1 MRRVTIND
9 VAEHANVSKA
19 TVSHVINNTRFVTEE
34 TRNRVMQVIS
44 KLGYQPSM
52 AARSL
57 TTHRTG
63 TIGII
68 VSDIANNFFADM
80 LKGIEDVFL
89 PKNMSLIFC
98 NTDEILER
106 EDLYIDLLLRQ
117 RVDGVIAAAT
127 SQKWDVLHRAEA
139 LHTPLVVVDRAYEGL
154 VSPYVGVDNYEG
166 ARMGVQHLIEDGY
179 RSIAILAGFQR
190 LSTMRER
197 LSGFCNALDEHKI
210 GLPDEWCISSPL
222 SIEAGKEAALKL
234 LSRPDRPRA
243 IFINNNLLSLG
254 TLLAVNE
261 LGLSCPSDIALIG
274 FDDPPWAAVTCPP
287 LTVIRQPSRHLGQV
301 AAQMLFDLINGQPPL
316 ETHIKLECE
325 LVIRQSCC
333 LLHK

>member
-19 TVSHVINNTRFVTEE
+19 TVSHVINNTRFVSEE
-34 TRNRVMQVIS
+34 TRHRVMQVIS
-44 KLGYQPSM
+44 ELGYQPSM

-68 VSDIANNFFADM
+68 VSDIANNFFADI

-89 PKNMSLIFC
+89 PKNISLIIC

-106 EDLYIDLLLRQ
+106 EDQYIDLLLRQ
-117 RVDGVIAAAT
+117 RVDGIIAAAT
-127 SQKWDVLHRAEA
+127 SQKWDVLQKAEA

-154 VSPYVGVDNYEG
+154 VSPYVGVNNREG

-179 RSIAILAGFQR
+179 RTIGILAGFQR

-197 LSGFCNALDEHKI
+197 LAGFCHALDEHGI
-210 GLPDEWCISSPL
+210 DLPDAWCISSPL
-222 SIEAGKEAALKL
+222 SIEAGKEAALNL
-234 LSRPDRPRA
+234 LNRPDRPRA

-261 LGLSCPSDIALIG
+261 LGLSCPGDVALIG
-274 FDDPPWAAVTCPP
+274 FDDHPWAVVTSPP

-301 AAQMLFDLINGQPPL
+301 AAQMLFDLINEQQPG
-316 ETHIKLECE
+316 ETYIQLECE
-325 LVIRQSCC
+325 LVVRQSCC
-333 LLHK
+333 LNH